1 MSLQKSQKGLG
12 YLFSSLMLLGCILML
27 AGTTFLWRDF
37 GSTYF
42 VNQPTETPVVFPT
55 ETFIPPTPLP
65 SDIPTPTAIPFNIET
80 NPKDN
85 AEMILV
91 DSGEFLMGSDQ
102 ATDPYFWGAEGPSH
116 IVFLDSYY
124 IYRKEVT
131 IAMYQA
137 CVDEKACP
145 KPSQIYSETREDY
158 FTNSQYANYPVI
170 YVSWV
175 GAHSYCQWAGA
186 KLPTEAQW
194 EKAARGI
201 DGRMFPWGNELPAPS
216 LLNYNASD
224 TAEVGSFP
232 LGVSPFGALDM
243 AGNVLEWVNDRFQS
257 GYYDV
262 SPLENPI
269 GPAGGNRRVIRGG
282 AWEHSDFSTLRTV
295 ARASLVE
302 SYTGN
307 NIGFR
312 CVIPS
317 P

>member
-12 YLFSSLMLLGCILML
+12 YLFTSLMVLGCILMI
-27 AGTTFLWRDF
+27 AGITFLWRDF
-37 GSTYF
+37 GSAYF
-42 VNQPTETPVVFPT
+42 VTQPTETPVILPA

-65 SDIPTPTAIPFNIET
+65 SDTPAPTAMPFNIEI
-80 NPKDN
+80 NAKDN
-85 AEMILV
+85 TEMVLV
-91 DSGEFLMGSDQ
+91 EAGEFLMGSDQ
-102 ATDPYFWGAEGPSH
+102 ATDSYFWGAEGPSH
-116 IVFLDSYY
+116 TVFLDSYY
-124 IYRKEVT
+124 IYKTEVT
-131 IAMYQA
+131 NAMYQA

-145 KPSQIYSETREDY
+145 KPSQIYSATREDY
-158 FTNSQYANYPVI
+158 FINSQYANYPVI

-175 GAHSYCQWAGA
+175 GALSYCQWAGA

-232 LGVSPFGALDM
+232 QGVSPFGALDI

-282 AWEHSDFSTLRTV
+282 AWEHLDISALRTV
-295 ARASLVE
+295 ARASLAE